1 LLGFSIAAKRY
12 ALYERSGN
20 EVSIVDPKAH
30 GLGYLYPPVD
40 SPKAWHDE
48 HEAPR
53 WIYDFWEYLL
63 RLALKL
69 NGKPPAWRA
78 RPQMM
83 RMTVTTFNV
92 LKSLHEWEGFRP
104 FSFFLLPVLAD
115 GGFPANINP
124 KHFRLVAPFES
135 DQTKWEYLQCINI
148 GDPKDQRKY
157 GLTTSFNSIAYGRK
171 AVVETFENLFH
182 RYMQHPES
190 KSLGPDGRPCEAD
203 TCGLLGRSHI
213 IARRHRRI
221 GKEHD
226 RRWEEGDDLESL
238 LFVPVEYEEPGL
250 EAEDASLARASE
262 RLIRMI
268 KKIGIRKLVRFG
280 LGRRILEKIC
290 RRELVNA
297 DTLREYE
304 QRIREC
310 WRMDK

>member
-1 LLGFSIAAKRY
+1 
-12 ALYERSGN
+12 
-20 EVSIVDPKAH
+20 
-30 GLGYLYPPVD
+30 
-40 SPKAWHDE
+40 
-48 HEAPR
+48 
-53 WIYDFWEYLL
+53 LL
-63 RLALKL
+63 RIALKL

-148 GDPKDQRKY
+148 GDPKDQRRY
-157 GLTTSFNSIAYGRK
+157 GLTKSFNSTEYGRK

-182 RYMQHPES
+182 RYMQHPEA
-190 KSLGPDGRPCEAD
+190 KSLGPDGGPCKAD
-203 TCGLLGRSHI
+203 TRACLGVRTSLRGDTGGLVRNMIVVGKKAMISNHCCSYQWSMQILV
-213 IARRHRRI
+213 RRQR
-221 GKEHD
+221 
-226 RRWEEGDDLESL
+226 
-238 LFVPVEYEEPGL
+238 
-250 EAEDASLARASE
+250 DASLVRASE

-268 KKIGIRKLVRFG
+268 KKIRIRRLVKFG

-290 RRELVNA
+290 RPELVNA
-297 DTLREYE
+297 DTLHEYE
-304 QRIREC
+304 QKIRKYKMNVRSRTEHA
-310 WRMDK
+310 RF